1 MPWYGVAL
9 RGSSL
14 HLRRR
19 DMLLPQ
25 SQFIFRQRESRDEKV
40 DKLKVSE
47 KLVMVEKPR
56 PVTKLDV
63 FSKFSLRGRLIVA
76 AIGVV

>member
-1 MPWYGVAL
+1 
-9 RGSSL
+9 
-14 HLRRR
+14 
-19 DMLLPQ
+19 MLLPQ